1 MQKVTRYLVLIYI
14 FSLFLSFVGYSLDSD
29 VPQNTL
35 VYQIYEVF
43 MLSIFLFGLLSGLF
57 CILYLM
63 FSFFKSLMQKENQYS
78 K

>member
-1 MQKVTRYLVLIYI
+1 MKKVARYLILIYT
-14 FSLFLSFVGYSLDSD
+14 FSLFLSFVGYWLDSD
-29 VPQNTL
+29 VPQNAL
-35 VYQIYEVF
+35 VYQMYEVF

>member
-1 MQKVTRYLVLIYI
+1 MKKVARYLILIYL
-14 FSLFLSFVGYSLDSD
+14 FSLLLSFIGYWIDSD

-35 VYQIYEVF
+35 AYQMFEVF

>member
-1 MQKVTRYLVLIYI
+1 MKKVARYLILIYL
-14 FSLFLSFVGYSLDSD
+14 FSLLLSFIGYCIDSD

-35 VYQIYEVF
+35 AYQIYEVF
-43 MLSIFLFGLLSGLF
+43 VLSIVLFGLLAGLF

>member
-1 MQKVTRYLVLIYI
+1 MKKVARYLILIYI
-14 FSLFLSFVGYSLDSD
+14 FSLFLSFVGYWLDSD

-35 VYQIYEVF
+35 AYQMFEVF

>member
-1 MQKVTRYLVLIYI
+1 MKKVARYLILIYI
-14 FSLFLSFVGYSLDSD
+14 FSLFLSFVGYWLDSD
-29 VPQNTL
+29 VPQNSL
-35 VYQIYEVF
+35 AYQMYEVF

>member
-1 MQKVTRYLVLIYI
+1 MKKVARYLILIYI
-14 FSLFLSFVGYSLDSD
+14 FSLFLSFVGYWLDSD

-35 VYQIYEVF
+35 PYQMYEVF
-43 MLSIFLFGLLSGLF
+43 MLSIFLFGLLFGLF
-57 CILYLM
+57 CVLYLM

>member
-1 MQKVTRYLVLIYI
+1 MKKVARYLILIYI
-14 FSLFLSFVGYSLDSD
+14 FSLFLSFVGYWLDSD
-29 VPQNTL
+29 VPQNSL
-35 VYQIYEVF
+35 AYQMYEVI

-57 CILYLM
+57 CILYSM

>member
-1 MQKVTRYLVLIYI
+1 MKKVARYLILIYI
-14 FSLFLSFVGYSLDSD
+14 FSLFLSFVGYWLDSD
-29 VPQNTL
+29 VPQNSL
-35 VYQIYEVF
+35 LYQMYEVF
-43 MLSIFLFGLLSGLF
+43 MLSIFLFGLLSVLF

>member
-1 MQKVTRYLVLIYI
+1 MKKVARYLILIYI
-14 FSLFLSFVGYSLDSD
+14 FSLFLSFVGYWLDSD
-29 VPQNTL
+29 VPQNSL
-35 VYQIYEVF
+35 ACQMYEVF

>member
-1 MQKVTRYLVLIYI
+1 MKKVARYLILIYI
-14 FSLFLSFVGYSLDSD
+14 FSLFLSFVGYWLDSD
-29 VPQNTL
+29 VSQNTL
-35 VYQIYEVF
+35 VYQMYEVF

>member
-1 MQKVTRYLVLIYI
+1 MKKVARYLILIYI
-14 FSLFLSFVGYSLDSD
+14 FSLFLSFVGYWLDSD

-35 VYQIYEVF
+35 AYQMYEVF

>member
-1 MQKVTRYLVLIYI
+1 MKKVARYLILIYF
-14 FSLFLSFVGYSLDSD
+14 FSLFLSFVGYWLDSD

-35 VYQIYEVF
+35 VYQMCEVF
-43 MLSIFLFGLLSGLF
+43 MLSIFMFGLLSGLF

-63 FSFFKSLMQKENQYS
+63 FSFFKSQMQKENQYS

>member
-1 MQKVTRYLVLIYI
+1 MKKVARYLILIYI
-14 FSLFLSFVGYSLDSD
+14 FSLFLSFVGYWLDSD

-35 VYQIYEVF
+35 AYQMYEVF
-43 MLSIFLFGLLSGLF
+43 ILSIFLFGLLAGLF

-63 FSFFKSLMQKENQYS
+63 FSFFKSLMQKENQYI